1 MQEEKLIQ
9 KYRNKEAGFP
19 EQFQSPSLKDQP
31 ETVYMEGKTELLN
44 GPVLA
49 VVGSRKCSPYGAS
62 VSREIGRQAAKC
74 GVVVVSG
81 LAAGIDSSAQRAC
94 LHHGG
99 KVIAVL
105 GNGLDQCY
113 PAENKGLMEEIR
125 NRGLLISEYP
135 PGFEAKPWT
144 FPRRNRLIAALA
156 DAVTV
161 VEASFHSGALTTA
174 EYAVEQNKPLMVVPG
189 NITSRCSVGTNRLLA
204 FAGTGDI
211 MPVCSVSEIFQF
223 FGKDAA
229 KEKREALGSDE
240 QKIMDAVASE
250 SEIMVEKISAKTGF
264 SPQYVNSL
272 VTILEMK
279 GWVQTSMGRVFA
291 ADNN

>member
-1 MQEEKLIQ
+1 MIQ
-9 KYRNKEAGFP
+9 QYRKNDGGFP
-19 EQFQSPSLKDQP
+19 EQFQHPALKDQP
-31 ETVYMEGKTELLN
+31 DAVYMEGKTDLLS

-62 VSREIGRQAAKC
+62 ISREIGRQAAKC
-74 GVVVVSG
+74 GVTIVSG
-81 LAAGIDSSAQRAC
+81 LAAGIDSSTQRAC

-99 KVIAVL
+99 NVIAVL

-125 NRGLLISEYP
+125 SRGLLISEYP
-135 PGFEAKPWT
+135 PGFKAKPWT
-144 FPRRNRLIAALA
+144 FPRRNRLIAALS

-189 NITSRCSVGTNRLLA
+189 NITSRCSVGTNRLLTC
-204 FAGTGDI
+204 AGTGDVI
-211 MPVCSVSEIFQF
+211 PVCSVGDIFQF
-223 FGKDAA
+223 LGKDAA

-240 QKIMDAVASE
+240 QKVMDAVTSE

>member
-1 MQEEKLIQ
+1 MIQ
-9 KYRNKEAGFP
+9 QYRKNDRGFP
-19 EQFQSPSLKDQP
+19 EQFQHPALKDQP
-31 ETVYMEGKTELLN
+31 DAVYMEGKPDLLS

-49 VVGSRKCSPYGAS
+49 VVGSRKCSPYGVS

-74 GVVVVSG
+74 GVTIVSG

-99 KVIAVL
+99 NVIAVL

-125 NRGLLISEYP
+125 SRGLLISEYP
-135 PGFEAKPWT
+135 PGFKAKPWT
-144 FPRRNRLIAALA
+144 FPRRNRLIAALS

-189 NITSRCSVGTNRLLA
+189 NITSRCSVGTNRLLTC
-204 FAGTGDI
+204 AGTGDVI
-211 MPVCSVSEIFQF
+211 PVCSVGDIFQF
-223 FGKDAA
+223 LGKDAA

-240 QKIMDAVASE
+240 QKVMDAVTSE

>member
-1 MQEEKLIQ
+1 VIQ
-9 KYRNKEAGFP
+9 QYRKNDRGFP
-19 EQFQSPSLKDQP
+19 EQFQHPALKDQP
-31 ETVYMEGKTELLN
+31 DAVYMEGKPDLLS

-49 VVGSRKCSPYGAS
+49 VVGSRKCSPYGVS

-74 GVVVVSG
+74 GVTIVSG

-99 KVIAVL
+99 NVIAVL

-125 NRGLLISEYP
+125 SRGLLISEYP
-135 PGFEAKPWT
+135 PGFKAKPWT
-144 FPRRNRLIAALA
+144 FPRRNRLIAALS

-189 NITSRCSVGTNRLLA
+189 NITSRCSVGTNRLLTC
-204 FAGTGDI
+204 AGTGDVI
-211 MPVCSVSEIFQF
+211 PVCSVGDIFQF
-223 FGKDAA
+223 LGKDAA

-240 QKIMDAVASE
+240 QKVMDAVTSE

>member
-1 MQEEKLIQ
+1 MQEEKLIR

-31 ETVYMEGKTELLN
+31 ETIYMEGKTELLN

-74 GVVVVSG
+74 GVAVVSG